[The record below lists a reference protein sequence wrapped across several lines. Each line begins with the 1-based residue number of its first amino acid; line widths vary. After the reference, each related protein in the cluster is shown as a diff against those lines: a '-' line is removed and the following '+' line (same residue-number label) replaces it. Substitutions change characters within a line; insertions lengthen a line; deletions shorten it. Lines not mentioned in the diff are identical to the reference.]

1 MFAKI
6 FESEKYGQL
15 LVKADTC
22 EEYKPEVR
30 VYCNPP
36 GLGICS
42 VSLSFTDDEEG
53 WDKQEEAFNMIDI
66 EMAEH
71 MAKTPYELIEENK

>member
-30 VYCNPP
+30 VYCEPP

-42 VSLSFTDDEEG
+42 TALSFHDDDEG
-53 WDKQEEAFNMIDI
+53 WDKQEAAFGMIDL
-66 EMAEH
+66 EMAEA
-71 MAKTPYELIEENK
+71 MTSELFKLVSEE